1 MSGRVPTLLDAFS
14 LIEDFRHARGKRYKL
29 PAILLLTWLAMLHG
43 KRSELEIAEWGDGEG
58 RRWLPLLGV
67 RRRRGPSYA
76 TIHRIMRGIDRRQL
90 EAVLSGWT
98 GQARQAMEAMEAM
111 EAKEAG
117 GEGDSRVA
125 EGVEGV
131 AAAWLSEACQVLAQS
146 LTAVAADKGADLS
159 RLEGLAVT
167 GAVAAEPLPSHPSE
181 AGLKFWGLDWERIQ
195 EDRPVGMAA

>member
-98 GQARQAMEAMEAM
+98 DQARQAMEAMEA
-111 EAKEAG
+111 KESG

-125 EGVEGV
+125 EGV

-167 GAVAAEPLPSHPSE
+167 GAVAAETLPSHPSE
-181 AGLKFWGLDWERIQ
+181 TGLKFWGLDWERIQ